1 MSDAQ
6 ATPAAVPTGWT
17 VDDIARLKQSIAT
30 SGNVQSVTYDDGKQ
44 VRYLPTTEA
53 LTLLAR
59 MEHDVRAAVAVA
71 VSPLLLDPLHRPRR
85 RFVAYMRAPY

>member
-6 ATPAAVPTGWT
+6 ATPAPALTGWT
-17 VDDIARLKQSIAT
+17 PDDIARLKQAIAT
-30 SGNVQSVTYDDGKQ
+30 TGNVQSVTFDDGKQ
-44 VRYLPTTEA
+44 VRYLPTSEA
-53 LTLLAR
+53 LALLAR

-85 RFVAYMRAPY
+85 RFVAYMRPGY